1 MLKPECALIKV
12 RSDLFLGL
20 RLGLLSLFPLPE
32 FDFPY
37 EFLELTLD
45 PPLHLL
51 LALLRR
57 DLP

>member
-1 MLKPECALIKV
+1 MLEPECALIKV

-20 RLGLLSLFPLPE
+20 RLGLLSLFLLPE
-32 FDFPY
+32 FDFPD
-37 EFLELTLD
+37 EFLKLTLD